1 MEETFDC
8 LVGGAGEQQKRF
20 TLHNDFFIPRS
31 EFFTAARSAAWN
43 KDPLKPTTLDDADD
57 DPEVFANYM
66 RSFYLG
72 NASFLPDSEK
82 AGFQPLI
89 KAYVLAD
96 KLGDLMTANMVI
108 DRIITYSDEVFRLP
122 SIDEVHL
129 AYSSTASGS
138 PLRAL
143 FCDHFIHEAG
153 AQYLIDKKLSEIDRD
168 FFQDIAVR
176 YLSIKRTKGI
186 AKMSVGDAFGK
197 SISTN
202 DTCHLFHQHN
212 KNHPRTPCMPSPSTS
227 VEVVDI
233 D

>member
-1 MEETFDC
+1 MESTFDC
-8 LVGGAGEQQKRF
+8 LVGSAGELQKRF

-66 RSFYLG
+66 RSVYLG
-72 NASFLPDSEK
+72 NANFLPDSKK
-82 AGFQPLI
+82 AGFKPLI

-96 KLGDLMTANMVI
+96 KLGDLMTANMII
-108 DRIITYSDEVFRLP
+108 DRIISYSDDAFTLP
-122 SIDEVHL
+122 NTDEVQL
-129 AYSSTASGS
+129 AYSSTTSGS

-143 FCDHFIHEAG
+143 LCDHFIHEAG
-153 AQYLIDKKLSEIDRD
+153 AKYLIDKKLSEVDRD

-176 YLSIKRTKGI
+176 YLSIKRTDGI
-186 AKMSVGDAFGK
+186 EKVSVGDAFGK
-197 SISTN
+197 RVSTV
-202 DTCHLFHQHN
+202 DACLLYHQHS
-212 KNHPRTPCMPSPSTS
+212 KNLPLCTPTWST
-227 VEVVDI
+227 VEVVDV

>member
-31 EFFTAARSAAWN
+31 EFFIAARSAAWN
-43 KDPLKPTTLDDADD
+43 KDPLRPTTLDDADD

-66 RSFYLG
+66 RSVYLG
-72 NASFLPDSEK
+72 NANFLPDSEK

-108 DRIITYSDEVFRLP
+108 DRIISYSDEVFRLP
-122 SIDEVHL
+122 SIDEVQL

-143 FCDHFIHEAG
+143 LCDHFIHEAG
-153 AQYLIDKKLSEIDRD
+153 AKCLDDKKLSEIDRD

-176 YLSIKRTKGI
+176 YLSIKRTRGI
-186 AKMSVGDAFGK
+186 VKMSVGDAIGK
-197 SISTN
+197 SISTV
-202 DTCHLFHQHN
+202 DACLLYHQHG
-212 KNHPRTPCMPSPSTS
+212 KSHPLCTPSQSTP
-227 VEVVDI
+227 VGVVDI